1 MFRRIATAAAALTL
15 TVPLAALPAAAGPP
29 DGKGPGE
36 RPDTSSRNVEWYLA
50 LGDSLAAGY
59 QPGMGDDLDGGY
71 VGHVLDGLQDDY
83 AKTKLV
89 NLACSGETS
98 TEMIEGGDC
107 HYGQGSQLA
116 AAEQFL
122 KAHKDK
128 VSTVTIDIGAN
139 DVQRCITGGE
149 LDQICIAA
157 GMQATMTNLPLILT
171 TLDKAAHPDTEIV
184 VGNYYN
190 PFLAAW
196 LTGPEGQQLAA
207 LSAGLQDQLNAII
220 AGAAWSVDA
229 ELADVA
235 GAFDSDDSTLVPFMG
250 ARAPLNVVRIC
261 TWTWMCTAQDIHA
274 NDAGYEVMGDAFL
287 QALGLPVE

>member
-36 RPDTSSRNVEWYLA
+36 RPDTSSRSVEWYLA
-50 LGDSLAAGY
+50 LGDSLAAGF
-59 QPGMGDDLDGGY
+59 QPGVGDDLDGGY
-71 VGHVLDGLQDDY
+71 VGHVLDGLQEDY

-98 TEMIEGGDC
+98 ATMIDGGRCSYD
-107 HYGQGSQLA
+107 QGNQLD

-122 KAHKDK
+122 RAHKDK

-139 DVQRCITGGE
+139 DVQQCVRGGTI
-149 LDQICIAA
+149 DTACIAA

-190 PFLAAW
+190 PFLAAS
-196 LTGPEGQQLAA
+196 LLGPEGRQLAQT
-207 LSAGLQDQLNAII
+207 SAVLQDQLNGII

-229 ELADVA
+229 EVADVA
-235 GAFDSDDSTLVPFMG
+235 YAFDSDVQTLVPFMG
-250 ARAPLNVVRIC
+250 TTAPLNVVRIC
-261 TWTWMCTAQDIHA
+261 SWTWMCSWNPPDIHA
-274 NDAGYEVMGDAFL
+274 NDTGYAVMGQTFL
-287 QALGLPVE
+287 AALAE

>member
-29 DGKGPGE
+29 DGKGPVD
-36 RPDTSSRNVEWYLA
+36 RPDTSSRSVQWYLA

-98 TEMIEGGDC
+98 TDMIEGGDC

-122 KAHKDK
+122 RAHKGK
-128 VSTVTIDIGAN
+128 VSTVTITIGAN
-139 DVQRCITGGE
+139 DVAGCVSESLGDPTIDLQRCIGDGL
-149 LDQICIAA
+149 LDV
-157 GMQATMTNLPLILT
+157 GTNLPKILDR
-171 TLDKAAHPDTEIV
+171 LRAASPEADIAINT
-184 VGNYYN
+184 YYN
-190 PFLAAW
+190 PFVVIEELAGVTA
-196 LTGPEGQQLAA
+196 GPAAA
-207 LSAGLQDQLNAII
+207 LNGTIVRAADQPEVAV
-220 AGAAWSVDA
+220 ADVDA
-229 ELADVA
+229 
-235 GAFDSDDSTLVPFMG
+235 AFGYSNP
-250 ARAPLNVVRIC
+250 ARVC

-274 NDAGYEVMGDAFL
+274 NDAGYAVMGQTFL
-287 QALGLPVE
+287 AALAE